1 MIAAILVIGV
11 AVMALGVTMV
21 VDAWTSPADSVPPIR
36 RTRRVSVG
44 GLGMAVVLG
53 SAVAVVAGGL
63 SGWLAPSVV
72 VGCVVAGATWSARQ
86 VAGGEAGR
94 MATVEALAGWVENLR
109 DVLSAGEQPLGAVAG
124 TVSTCPPPI
133 RAQVRRLSAGLARQ
147 DPSLVLRRF
156 ADDVDDP
163 LGDLIAAGL
172 LIAIAQ
178 GGRSVGVLS
187 ALAEQAR
194 AQSDR
199 RRLIEA
205 ERAPMRREVRILT
218 LIMGALISGLF
229 VFARS
234 DYLRAYSS
242 MQGQLFLST
251 ALVAFAVLLVR
262 VRGLARFSRPARFL
276 TARTERSTGQD
287 RTGRTKEGVR

>member
-1 MIAAILVIGV
+1 MTAAVLVAGV
-11 AVMALGVTMV
+11 AAMALGVTMTI
-21 VDAWTSPADSVPPIR
+21 DAHTSIAASVSPIR
-36 RTRRVSVG
+36 RTRRVPMR
-44 GLGMAVVLG
+44 GLGWAVLIGGVVG
-53 SAVAVVAGGL
+53 VVAGGL
-63 SGWLAPSVV
+63 SGWLAPSCV
-72 VGCVVAGATWSARQ
+72 VGCLVAGALWSARQ
-86 VAGGEAGR
+86 RVGGEAGR

-124 TVSTCPPPI
+124 TVSTCPAPI
-133 RAQVRRLSAGLARQ
+133 RTQVRRLSAGLARQ

-156 ADDVDDP
+156 ADDLDDP

-205 ERAPMRREVRILT
+205 ERAPMRREVRVLT
-218 LIMGALISGLF
+218 LIMAALIAGLF
-229 VFARS
+229 LFARS
-234 DYLRAYSS
+234 DYLRAYNS
-242 MQGQLFLST
+242 MQGQLFLSI

-262 VRGLARFSRPARFL
+262 VQGLARFSRPARFL
-276 TARTERSTGQD
+276 TAGGHHSTGQRRQA
-287 RTGRTKEGVR
+287 RTGAVAR

>member
-1 MIAAILVIGV
+1 MTAAMLVVGV
-11 AVMALGVTMV
+11 VAMALGVMMII
-21 VDAWTSPADSVPPIR
+21 DASCAAVASVPPVR
-36 RTRRVSVG
+36 RMRPWSIG
-44 GLGMAVVLG
+44 GLGMAVVAG
-53 SAVAVVAGGL
+53 GAVAVMAGGL
-63 SGWLAPSVV
+63 SGWSAPSVV
-72 VGCVVAGATWSARQ
+72 LGCVVAGAIWSARQ
-86 VAGGEAGR
+86 AVGGEAGR

-109 DVLSAGEQPLGAVAG
+109 DVLSAGEQPLGAIAG
-124 TVSTCPPPI
+124 TVSTCPSPI
-133 RAQVRRLSAGLARQ
+133 RAQVRRLAAGLARQ

-156 ADDVDDP
+156 ADEVDDP

-205 ERAPMRREVRILT
+205 ERAPMRREVRVLT
-218 LIMGALISGLF
+218 LIMGALIAGLF

-234 DYLRAYSS
+234 EYLRAYNAV
-242 MQGQLFLST
+242 QGQMFLSV
-251 ALVAFAVLLVR
+251 ALVAFAVLLLR

-276 TARTERSTGQD
+276 TAGSDHSSAQGHSARI
-287 RTGRTKEGVR
+287 GVVAR